1 MTKINKYST
10 QIFIYLYDNRGIG
23 LLKLY
28 TNIKDISVEFLVA
41 SKNE

>member
-10 QIFIYLYDNRGIG
+10 QIFIYLYNNRGIG

-28 TNIKDISVEFLVA
+28 SKIKNIPVEFLVA
-41 SKNE
+41 LKNK